1 MVVSDGA
8 TVNSVAPSPDINNET
23 NQSTDS
29 NDHCERPNNAQEQT
43 HEPYLRGT
51 TIGVLIR

>member
-23 NQSTDS
+23 NQSTDG